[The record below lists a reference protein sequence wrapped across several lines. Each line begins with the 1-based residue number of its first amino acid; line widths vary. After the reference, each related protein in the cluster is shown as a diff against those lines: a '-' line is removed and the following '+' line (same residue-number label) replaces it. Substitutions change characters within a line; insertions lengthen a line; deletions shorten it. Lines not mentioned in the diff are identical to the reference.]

1 MVGSQGKILEIAYLV
16 EPPVYYMFASVFMS
30 DDYSLSCFIGKVIG
44 NDFSGLTN
52 FVKPAKYL

>member
-1 MVGSQGKILEIAYLV
+1 MVDSQGKILEIAYLV
-16 EPPVYYMFASVFMS
+16 EPPVYYIFASVFMS